1 MNKFASEMDFVLSE
15 EESVNWHTNALDYA
29 QAVSQFAFLECLM
42 IPYLRHFGYWNQSYI
57 NHLLECIRAVLE
69 SVTIEQIEDRQH
81 YNWYYAV
88 NGALPL
94 LSLFGSHDQIDDFCS
109 RFRLDLDPGYTAP
122 LDWEYPLVYLL
133 LCNELR
139 STKQPSHQLEELI
152 AKCRKKRPTSALN
165 CLLAATRGTQVEFE
179 RSLIAGLT
187 DFRKRNKSFRTS
199 RTGELIA
206 HDYTIINNIANRNG
220 KSTPELPVSLA
231 CALLTRDSID
241 NPVS

>member
-1 MNKFASEMDFVLSE
+1 MDFVLSE
-15 EESVNWHTNALDYA
+15 VELSQWHMVALAYA
-29 QAVSQFAFLECLM
+29 QAVSEFSFAECLM
-42 IPYLRHFGYWNQSYI
+42 IAKLRHFGYWNEPHI
-57 NHLLECIRAVLE
+57 NHTLGCIQAVLE
-69 SVTIEQIEDRQH
+69 FATTDRIEDQA
-81 YNWYYAV
+81 YNWYFAV
-88 NGALPL
+88 KDSLPL
-94 LSLFGSHDQIDDFCS
+94 FSLFGSDDEIDNFCS
-109 RFRLDLDPGYTAP
+109 RFRIDLDPGYTGD
-122 LDWEYPLVYLL
+122 LDWEFPLVFLL
-133 LCNELR
+133 FCNELR